1 MGRPAPLETQP
12 VKVIASELRDELRVR
27 ATIPGPDGF
36 SLRRTLQTTRD
47 PLPFLLQLYER
58 HGPVFSF
65 RALHQRMVW
74 MIGPEANQFIT
85 VSHPEHFHW
94 REGHL
99 GDLIAPD
106 RRRDPHHGRRVSRP
120 GAPA

>member
-27 ATIPGPDGF
+27 GHYPPSPSGF
-36 SLRRTLQTTRD
+36 SLGRTLQTTRD
-47 PLPFLLQLYER
+47 PLPLLLELYER

-85 VSHPEHFHW
+85 RSCTRRSPAAA
-94 REGHL
+94 GTQ
-99 GDLIAPD
+99 
-106 RRRDPHHGRRVSRP
+106 RRDAWTS
-120 GAPA
+120 